1 MLTWGLPI
9 TASAQGGSERVAL
22 RLRYGLAFRNGAQE
36 AGPTLSY
43 GGMTPNDVALGATVF
58 GERWWGA
65 WLSVQR
71 EGFSLSK
78 EEEVVTRGGLL
89 RASVGP
95 AARFWLGP
103 VRAELSAGYGFAQLP
118 TFSGAAQP
126 QLVPVAR
133 HAALVGGR
141 VLVPLPWRRLRVE
154 VRGEVPVAIGTSS
167 SGFAAGAAL
176 LLPVVRRGEWG
187 GSVVLDYQ
195 YVRDSLT
202 TAAGVASRQDI
213 SRAGLAFELAYGREA
228 SDRSELGEL
237 VLEVVDA
244 EAGTALPGAQ
254 VVLTAGG
261 VAQAPRGVGADGRL
275 TDRVPP
281 GEVLARV
288 SVEGY
293 EPAEGRISVTA
304 GGRAE
309 LVVRARQT
317 PQLGSLRVSV
327 LDARSGTPLAG
338 ATVTV
343 GSTEVLTDATGAV
356 RLEGLPPGPLEVKIS
371 AEGFRVEQEAVVILA
386 GTETPLPV
394 SLASAK
400 QGALAT
406 LSGQVRS
413 IRQGKPL
420 QASLVIPEAKIRR
433 KTDPRGTFQVQ
444 LKQGRYRLIFS
455 APGHLSQ
462 TKVVTVHDG
471 EQAIFN
477 VDLFPK
483 SR

>member
-1 MLTWGLPI
+1 
-9 TASAQGGSERVAL
+9 L
-22 RLRYGLAFRNGAQE
+22 RLRYGLAFREGAQE
-36 AGPTLSY
+36 AGPALSY
-43 GGMTPNDVALGATVF
+43 GGMTPNDLALGATVF
-58 GERWWGA
+58 GESWWGA
-65 WLSVQR
+65 WASVQR

-78 EEEVVTRGGLL
+78 EEELVTSGGLL

-95 AARFWLGP
+95 AARFSLGP
-103 VRAELSAGYGFAQLP
+103 VRAQVSAGYGFAQLP

-126 QLVPVAR
+126 RLVPVAR

-141 VLVPLPWRRLRVE
+141 VLVPLPWRQLRAE

-167 SGFAAGAAL
+167 SGFGAGAAL
-176 LLPVVRRGEWG
+176 LLPVMRRGEWG
-187 GSVVLDYQ
+187 GSLVLDYQ

-202 TAAGVASRQDI
+202 TEAGVTSRQGI
-213 SRAGLAFELAYGREA
+213 SRAGVAFEFAYGSR
-228 SDRSELGEL
+228 SVLDRSELGEL
-237 VLEVVDA
+237 VLAVVDA
-244 EAGTALPGAQ
+244 DSGTALPGAQ
-254 VVLTAGG
+254 VVLTADGE
-261 VAQAPRGVGADGRL
+261 AQAPRVVGEDGRL
-275 TDRVPP
+275 TELLPP

-288 SVEGY
+288 SAEGY

-309 LVVRARQT
+309 LVVRARQE
-317 PQLGSLRVSV
+317 PQVGTLRVSV
-327 LDARSGTPLAG
+327 LDARSGTPLSG

-343 GSTEVLTDATGAV
+343 GSTKLFTDVMGVV
-356 RLEGLPPGPLEVKIS
+356 RLEGLPAGPLEVKIS
-371 AEGFRVEQEAVVILA
+371 AEGFRTEQEAVVILA
-386 GTETPLPV
+386 GAETPLPV
-394 SLASAK
+394 SLAFAK

-413 IRQGKPL
+413 SRQGRPL
-420 QASLVIPEAKIRR
+420 QATLFIPEAKIRR
-433 KTDPRGTFQVQ
+433 KTDPRGSFQVQ